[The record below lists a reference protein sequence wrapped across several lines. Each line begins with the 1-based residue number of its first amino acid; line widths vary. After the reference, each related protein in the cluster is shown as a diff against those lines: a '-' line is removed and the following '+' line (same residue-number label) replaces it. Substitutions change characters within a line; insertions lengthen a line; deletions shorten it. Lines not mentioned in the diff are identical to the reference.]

1 LFWVMVIGGSVIWLA
16 VMALAVYAAY
26 LRPGAHRPDIQRWL
40 IVGGGAVFPT
50 LVLAALLG
58 YGLYLMPQLR
68 QPVPSGELK
77 IAVAGAQWW
86 WRMTYQRPG
95 QPPVELANELRLPVG
110 VKVELSLSS
119 PDVIHSFWV
128 PPLGGKLD
136 MVPGR
141 VNRLV
146 LEPSKPGIYRGV
158 CAEYCGAS
166 HALMAFPT
174 VVMEPAEF
182 DAWLTHQAAPA
193 QPPTEPLARRGQAL
207 FLANGCG
214 GCHSIR
220 GTEADGTIGPELTHV
235 GSRLS
240 LAAGVLPNEVDA
252 FVRWIAH
259 TQEVKPGVLMPPF
272 PMLPEQDLRAIA
284 VYLESLQ

>member
-1 LFWVMVIGGSVIWLA
+1 MVVGGVLIWLA

-26 LRPGAHRPDIQRWL
+26 LRPGEHRPGLQRWL
-40 IVGGGAVFPT
+40 IIGGGAIFPT
-50 LVLAALLG
+50 VVLAALLG
-58 YGLYLMPQLR
+58 YGLYLIPQLR

-77 IAVAGAQWW
+77 IAVAGQQWW
-86 WRMTYQRPG
+86 WRVVYERPG

-110 VKVELSLSS
+110 VKVELSLTS
-119 PDVIHSFWV
+119 PDVIHSFWI

-136 MVPGR
+136 MIPGR
-141 VNRLV
+141 VNHLV

-166 HALMAFPT
+166 HALMAFQA
-174 VVMEPAEF
+174 VVMEPEQF
-182 DAWLTHQAAPA
+182 DAWLTQQAAPA
-193 QPPTEPLARRGQAL
+193 VPPAEPLAQRGKAL

-214 GCHSIR
+214 GCHRIR
-220 GTEADGTIGPELTHV
+220 GTPAEGTIGPELTHV

-240 LAAGVLPNEVDA
+240 LAAGVLPNEVEGFA
-252 FVRWIAH
+252 RWIAH
-259 TQEVKPGVLMPPF
+259 TQEVKPDALMPPF
-272 PMLPEQDLRAIA
+272 PMLPEEELRAIA